1 MSNLA
6 VTQSLKFRYGVAG
19 PATPAS
25 EPPETA
31 RDSPGCLQQII
42 ICVAQAVYP
51 TVPESTADATV
62 LVVDDEVEVADVYA
76 LRLRNRYETETAY
89 GGGEALD
96 RLDDGG
102 VDVVLLDRRM
112 PDIGGDE
119 VLEEIRERD
128 ISTRVI
134 MITAVDPD
142 FDIIDMPFDD
152 YLCKPVEKDDL
163 VAAIDQQLAARRYD
177 DRLAEYLEVTS
188 KLALLKGEKT
198 AQTLQDNDDVDSLER
213 RADELQS
220 EMDDALSDFED
231 IDTAFRDITRGPS

>member
-1 MSNLA
+1 VS
-6 VTQSLKFRYGVAG
+6 
-19 PATPAS
+19 
-25 EPPETA
+25 
-31 RDSPGCLQQII
+31 
-42 ICVAQAVYP
+42 
-51 TVPESTADATV
+51 ESTADATV
-62 LVVDDEVEVADVYA
+62 LVVDDEAEVADVYA
-76 LRLRNRYETETAY
+76 LRLRNQYETETAY
-89 GGGEALD
+89 GGAAALD
-96 RLDDGG
+96 RLDDGI
-102 VDVVLLDRRM
+102 DVVLLDRRM
-112 PDIGGDE
+112 PDVGGDE

-152 YLCKPVEKDDL
+152 YLCKPVEKEDL

-198 AQTLQDNDDVDSLER
+198 AQTLDGNGGVESLER
-213 RADELQS
+213 RAETLQS

-231 IDTAFRDITRGPS
+231 IDTAFRDITRRPS